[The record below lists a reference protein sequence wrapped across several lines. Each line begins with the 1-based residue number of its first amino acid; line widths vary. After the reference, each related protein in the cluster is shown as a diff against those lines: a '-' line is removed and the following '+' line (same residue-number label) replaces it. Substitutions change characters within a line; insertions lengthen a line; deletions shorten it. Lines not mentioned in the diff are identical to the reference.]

1 MRAVLHAV
9 TLTSKR
15 AVSKAPD
22 VHASFRNGGSAQAE
36 SRRVPA
42 LAAIVRC
49 RNRITRGILTDMA
62 IPHAVPGQAVDVKPF
77 GARLAN
83 EQTVALFKSEDLEVM
98 RLVLRAGKSLPPH
111 KVPGEITAQCIE
123 GALDVTV
130 DGENYVLRAG
140 QLLYLMGAV
149 LHGVTALEDSSAL
162 VTVALRT

>member
-1 MRAVLHAV
+1 MQAVLHA
-9 TLTSKR
+9 LTVPSKR

-22 VHASFRNGGSAQAE
+22 VHASFRNGRSAQAE

-42 LAAIVRC
+42 LAAIVRY
-49 RNRITRGILTDMA
+49 RNRITRGILTAMA
-62 IPHAVPGQAVDVKPF
+62 IPHTAPGQAVDVKPF

-111 KVPGEITAQCIE
+111 KVPGEITVQCIE

-130 DGENYVLRAG
+130 DGESRVLRAG

-149 LHGVTALEDSSAL
+149 LHGVTALEDTSAL
-162 VTVALRT
+162 VTVALRK